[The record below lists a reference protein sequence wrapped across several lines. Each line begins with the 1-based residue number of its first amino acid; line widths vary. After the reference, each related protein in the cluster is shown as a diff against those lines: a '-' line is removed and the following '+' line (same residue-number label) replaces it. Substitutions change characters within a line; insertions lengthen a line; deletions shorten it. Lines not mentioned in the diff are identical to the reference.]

1 MFGAEFKC
9 GMHTSLQLYIARLI
23 LYMQLGSQHGLYL
36 DNPVVLG
43 YGIISTDRFGNC
55 KILFKLLVY

>member
-1 MFGAEFKC
+1 MMFGAEFKC
-9 GMHTSLQLYIARLI
+9 GMHTSLQLYIARFI

-55 KILFKLLVY
+55 